1 MDKKDVLIN
10 ELFSISTGNKFK
22 VFCLLYNFE
31 QKIVEYITLFRLQ
44 KGSDSKLELHLLVGF
59 LTVSKLNISL
69 KKGSE
74 YDLFTDSSE
83 QFAHIQYLI

>member
-1 MDKKDVLIN
+1 MNCFQFRQVIN
-10 ELFSISTGNKFK
+10 LRFS
-22 VFCLLYNFE
+22 VCCLTLN
-31 QKIVEYITLFRLQ
+31 KIVEYITLFRLQ

-74 YDLFTDSSE
+74 YDLFR
-83 QFAHIQYLI
+83 FK